1 MLLIFTF
8 LAWVCGILSV
18 AFFESQIY
26 ERRAEDYRTMLLYGI
41 LGAFMFGYFFGFIK
55 IGLAALVSTNCRV
68 SRCLRGALV
77 DSLTLRI
84 SEDLA
89 SSQISQESGVKKE
102 KKNYRMQ
109 TRVKEKQ
116 SSNNVADADISLK
129 EPE

>member
-1 MLLIFTF
+1 M
-8 LAWVCGILSV
+8 
-18 AFFESQIY
+18 
-26 ERRAEDYRTMLLYGI
+26 
-41 LGAFMFGYFFGFIK
+41 
-55 IGLAALVSTNCRV
+55 
-68 SRCLRGALV
+68 